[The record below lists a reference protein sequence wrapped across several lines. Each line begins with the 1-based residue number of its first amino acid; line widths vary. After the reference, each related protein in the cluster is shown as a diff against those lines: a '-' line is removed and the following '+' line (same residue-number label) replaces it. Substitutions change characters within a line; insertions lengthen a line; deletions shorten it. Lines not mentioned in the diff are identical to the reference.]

1 MGFTC
6 LLSIRRT
13 NIVQEVLNKISNQI
27 NFHRMSTRKIGK
39 QINTTH
45 VTISNFLNGKSQ
57 MRSNTYGELLKEV
70 FPDDVNTRRVCC
82 ERYFSQTDK
91 PMNKRLAMDYLAVHG
106 EQELLKQ
113 LIDVEK
119 ISHDRDTREWAYVY
133 ELVYLR
139 NKGELSGKSLQKRL
153 HQAKKEIKLSTTEMR
168 VLFEILSLFATA
180 DRRNFKLMNDTAV
193 ILFEEIDLISDPYI
207 KLSFEY
213 KIKECMIQGLL
224 MSGEVE
230 KARTT
235 CHEII
240 NREELRR
247 RFPMIVA
254 TAYGTLGE
262 SYTFE
267 SYETATYYISKAI
280 ELLEKKLNARM
291 SLRNDMMINTIEF
304 LKIKWKVD
312 LNNVHPIHLA
322 EKAYL
327 EIQLGNNEKAIQ
339 MLKSLEEANGELSAF
354 QLYYMALAKNDKS
367 LFVESLNKFERLGNI
382 FYSQLPKKKLGII

>member
-1 MGFTC
+1 M
-6 LLSIRRT
+6 
-13 NIVQEVLNKISNQI
+13 QEVLNKISNQI

-39 QINTTH
+39 RINTTH

-57 MRSNTYGELLKEV
+57 MKSNTYGELLKEV
-70 FPDDVNTRRVCC
+70 FPNDVNTRRMCC

-119 ISHDRDTREWAYVY
+119 ISHDKDTREWAYVY

-153 HQAKKEIKLSTTEMR
+153 RHAKKEMKLSTTEMQI
-168 VLFEILSLFATA
+168 LFEILSLYATA

-193 ILFEEIDLISDPYI
+193 ILLEEIDSISDPYI

-230 KARTT
+230 KARVT

-240 NREELRR
+240 NKEELRR

-267 SYETATYYISKAI
+267 NFEMATHFINKAI
-280 ELLEKKLNARM
+280 EILEKKLNARM
-291 SLRNDMMINTIEF
+291 SLRNDMMVNTIEF
-304 LKIKWKVD
+304 LKIMWKVG
-312 LNNVHPIHLA
+312 LNNVHPIHIA

-327 EIQLGNNEKAIQ
+327 EIQLGDNEKAIR
-339 MLKSLEEANGELSAF
+339 MLERLEEENGELSAF
-354 QLYYMALAKNDKS
+354 QLYYLALAKNDKK
-367 LFVESLNKFERLGNI
+367 LFAESLNKFEQLGNI
-382 FYSQLPKKKLGII
+382 FYSQLPKKNLGII

>member
-1 MGFTC
+1 M
-6 LLSIRRT
+6 
-13 NIVQEVLNKISNQI
+13 QEILNKISNQI

-39 QINTTH
+39 RINTTH

-57 MRSNTYGELLKEV
+57 MKSNTYGELLKEV
-70 FPDDVNTRRVCC
+70 FPDDVNTRRMCC

-113 LIDVEK
+113 LIDKEK
-119 ISHDRDTREWAYVY
+119 TSHDKDNREWAYVY
-133 ELVYLR
+133 ELIYLR
-139 NKGELSGKSLQKRL
+139 NKGELSGNKLQKRL
-153 HQAKKEIKLSTTEMR
+153 HQAKKEIKLSTTEMQI
-168 VLFEILSLFATA
+168 LFEILSLFATA
-180 DRRNFKLMNDTAV
+180 DRRNFKVMNDTAV
-193 ILFEEIDLISDPYI
+193 ILLEEIDLISDPYLKI
-207 KLSFEY
+207 SFEY

-240 NREELRR
+240 NKEELRR

-267 SYETATYYISKAI
+267 SFEMATHYINQAI
-280 ELLEKKLNARM
+280 EMLEKKLNARM
-291 SLRNDMMINTIEF
+291 SLRNDMMVNTIEF
-304 LKIKWKVD
+304 LKIMWKVG
-312 LNNVHPIHLA
+312 LNNVHPIHIA

-327 EIQLGNNEKAIQ
+327 QIQLGNNEKAIQ
-339 MLKSLEEANGELSAF
+339 MLERLKEENGELSAF
-354 QLYYMALAKNDKS
+354 QLYYLALAKNDKN
-367 LFVESLNKFERLGNI
+367 LFAESLNKFEQLGNI
-382 FYSQLPKKKLGII
+382 FYSQLPKKNLGII

>member
-1 MGFTC
+1 M
-6 LLSIRRT
+6 
-13 NIVQEVLNKISNQI
+13 QEVLNKISNQI

-39 QINTTH
+39 RINTTH

-57 MRSNTYGELLKEV
+57 MKSNTYGELLKEV
-70 FPDDVNTRRVCC
+70 FPDDVNTRRMCC

-113 LIDVEK
+113 LVDVEK
-119 ISHDRDTREWAYVY
+119 VSHDKDNREWAYVY

-153 HQAKKEIKLSTTEMR
+153 HQAKKEIKISTTEMQ

-193 ILFEEIDLISDPYI
+193 ILFEEINSISDSYI

-267 SYETATYYISKAI
+267 SYETATYYIGKAI

-327 EIQLGNNEKAIQ
+327 EIQLGNNETAIQ
-339 MLKSLEEANGELSAF
+339 MLKSLEEVNGELSAF
-354 QLYYMALAKNDKS
+354 QLYYMGLAKNDKS
-367 LFVESLNKFERLGNI
+367 LFVESLNKFEQLGNI

>member
-1 MGFTC
+1 
-6 LLSIRRT
+6 
-13 NIVQEVLNKISNQI
+13 VQEVLNKISNQI

-39 QINTTH
+39 RINTTH

-57 MRSNTYGELLKEV
+57 MKSNTYGELLKEV
-70 FPDDVNTRRVCC
+70 FPNDVNTRRMCC

-119 ISHDRDTREWAYVY
+119 ISHDKDTREWAYVY

-153 HQAKKEIKLSTTEMR
+153 RHAKKEMKLSTTEMQI
-168 VLFEILSLFATA
+168 LFEILSLYATA

-193 ILFEEIDLISDPYI
+193 ILLEEIDSISDPYI

-230 KARTT
+230 KARVT

-240 NREELRR
+240 NKEELRR

-267 SYETATYYISKAI
+267 NFEMATHFINKAI
-280 ELLEKKLNARM
+280 EILEKKLNARM
-291 SLRNDMMINTIEF
+291 SLRNDMMVNTIEF
-304 LKIKWKVD
+304 LKIMWKVG
-312 LNNVHPIHLA
+312 LNNVHPIHIA

-327 EIQLGNNEKAIQ
+327 EIQLGDNEKAIR
-339 MLKSLEEANGELSAF
+339 MLERLEEENGELSAF
-354 QLYYMALAKNDKS
+354 QLYYLALAKNDKK
-367 LFVESLNKFERLGNI
+367 LFAESLNKFEQLGNI
-382 FYSQLPKKKLGII
+382 FYSQLPKKNLGII

>member
-1 MGFTC
+1 M
-6 LLSIRRT
+6 
-13 NIVQEVLNKISNQI
+13 QEVLNKISNQI

-39 QINTTH
+39 RINTTH

-57 MRSNTYGELLKEV
+57 MKSNTYGELLKEV
-70 FPDDVNTRRVCC
+70 FPNDVNTRRMCC

-119 ISHDRDTREWAYVY
+119 ISHDKDTREWAYVY

-153 HQAKKEIKLSTTEMR
+153 HQAKKEIKLSTTEMQI
-168 VLFEILSLFATA
+168 LFEILSLFATA

-193 ILFEEIDLISDPYI
+193 ILLEEIDSISDPYI

-230 KARTT
+230 KARVT

-267 SYETATYYISKAI
+267 SFEMATHYINKAI
-280 ELLEKKLNARM
+280 EMLEKKLNARM
-291 SLRNDMMINTIEF
+291 SLRNDMMVNTIEF
-304 LKIKWKVD
+304 LKIMWKVG
-312 LNNVHPIHLA
+312 LNNVHPIHIA

-327 EIQLGNNEKAIQ
+327 EIQLGDNEKAIR
-339 MLKSLEEANGELSAF
+339 MLERLEEETGELSAF
-354 QLYYMALAKNDKS
+354 QLYYLALAKNDKK
-367 LFVESLNKFERLGNI
+367 LFAESLNKFEQLGNI
-382 FYSQLPKKKLGII
+382 FYSQLPKKNLGII

>member
-1 MGFTC
+1 M
-6 LLSIRRT
+6 
-13 NIVQEVLNKISNQI
+13 QEVLNKISNQI

-39 QINTTH
+39 RINTTH

-57 MRSNTYGELLKEV
+57 MKSNTYGELLKEV
-70 FPDDVNTRRVCC
+70 FPNDVNTRRMCC

-119 ISHDRDTREWAYVY
+119 ISHDKDTREWAYVY

-139 NKGELSGKSLQKRL
+139 NKGELSGESLQKRL
-153 HQAKKEIKLSTTEMR
+153 HHAKKEMKLSTTEMQI
-168 VLFEILSLFATA
+168 LFEILSLFATA

-193 ILFEEIDLISDPYI
+193 ILLEEIDSISDPYI

-230 KARTT
+230 KARVT

-240 NREELRR
+240 NKEELRR

-267 SYETATYYISKAI
+267 SFEMSTHYINKAI
-280 ELLEKKLNARM
+280 EILEKKLNARM
-291 SLRNDMMINTIEF
+291 SLRNDMMVNTIEF
-304 LKIKWKVD
+304 LKIMWKVS
-312 LNNVHPIHLA
+312 LNNVHPIHIA

-327 EIQLGNNEKAIQ
+327 EIQLGDNGKAIR
-339 MLKSLEEANGELSAF
+339 MLERLKDENGELSAF
-354 QLYYMALAKNDKS
+354 QLYYLALAKNDKK
-367 LFVESLNKFERLGNI
+367 LFAESLNKFEQLGNI
-382 FYSQLPKKKLGII
+382 FYSQLPKKNLGII

>member
-1 MGFTC
+1 M
-6 LLSIRRT
+6 
-13 NIVQEVLNKISNQI
+13 QEILNKISKQI

-39 QINTTH
+39 RINTTH

-57 MRSNTYGELLKEV
+57 MKSNTYGELLKEV
-70 FPDDVNTRRVCC
+70 FPDDVNTRRICC

-91 PMNKRLAMDYLAVHG
+91 PMNKRLALDYLAVHG

-119 ISHDRDTREWAYVY
+119 TSHDKDTREWAFVY

-153 HQAKKEIKLSTTEMR
+153 HQAKKEIKISTTEMQ

-193 ILFEEIDLISDPYI
+193 ILLEEIDAISDPYI

-230 KARTT
+230 KARAT

-267 SYETATYYISKAI
+267 SFETATHYIRQAI

-291 SLRNDMMINTIEF
+291 SLRNDMMVNTIEF
-304 LKIKWKVD
+304 LKIMWKIE
-312 LNNVHPIHLA
+312 LNSVRPIHIA

-339 MLKSLEEANGELSAF
+339 MLENLKEDNGELSAF
-354 QLYYMALAKNDKS
+354 QLYYLALAKNDKA
-367 LFVESLNKFERLGNI
+367 LFVESLNKFEQLGNI
-382 FYSQLPKKKLGII
+382 FYSQLPKKNLGII

>member
-1 MGFTC
+1 M
-6 LLSIRRT
+6 
-13 NIVQEVLNKISNQI
+13 QEVLNKISNQI

-39 QINTTH
+39 RINTTH

-57 MRSNTYGELLKEV
+57 MKSNTYGELLKEV
-70 FPDDVNTRRVCC
+70 FPNDVNTRRMCC

-119 ISHDRDTREWAYVY
+119 ISHDKDTREWAYIY

-153 HQAKKEIKLSTTEMR
+153 HHAKKEIKLSTTEMQI
-168 VLFEILSLFATA
+168 LFEILSLFATA

-193 ILFEEIDLISDPYI
+193 ILLEEIESISDPYI

-230 KARTT
+230 KARVT

-267 SYETATYYISKAI
+267 SFEMATHYINQAI
-280 ELLEKKLNARM
+280 EMLEKKLNARM
-291 SLRNDMMINTIEF
+291 SLRNDMMVNTIEF
-304 LKIKWKVD
+304 LKIMWKVGLD
-312 LNNVHPIHLA
+312 NVHPIHIA

-327 EIQLGNNEKAIQ
+327 EIQLGNNEKAIR
-339 MLKSLEEANGELSAF
+339 MLERLEEENGELSAF
-354 QLYYMALAKNDKS
+354 QLYYLALAKNDKK
-367 LFVESLNKFERLGNI
+367 LFAESLNKFEQLGNI
-382 FYSQLPKKKLGII
+382 FYSQLPKKNLGII

>member
-1 MGFTC
+1 M
-6 LLSIRRT
+6 
-13 NIVQEVLNKISNQI
+13 QEVLNKISNQI

-70 FPDDVNTRRVCC
+70 FPDDVNTRRACC

-119 ISHDRDTREWAYVY
+119 ISHDKDTREWAYVY

-180 DRRNFKLMNDTAV
+180 DRRNFKLMNDTAA

-267 SYETATYYISKAI
+267 SFETATYYISKAI

-304 LKIKWKVD
+304 LKIKWKAD

-367 LFVESLNKFERLGNI
+367 LFVESLNKFEQLGNI

>member
-1 MGFTC
+1 
-6 LLSIRRT
+6 
-13 NIVQEVLNKISNQI
+13 
-27 NFHRMSTRKIGK
+27 
-39 QINTTH
+39 
-45 VTISNFLNGKSQ
+45 
-57 MRSNTYGELLKEV
+57 
-70 FPDDVNTRRVCC
+70 
-82 ERYFSQTDK
+82 
-91 PMNKRLAMDYLAVHG
+91 MDYLAVHG
-106 EQELLKQ
+106 ELELLKQ
-113 LIDVEK
+113 LIEDEK
-119 ISHDRDTREWAYVY
+119 TSHDKDNREWAYVY
-133 ELVYLR
+133 ELIYLR
-139 NKGELSGKSLQKRL
+139 NKGELSGNTLQKRL
-153 HQAKKEIKLSTTEMR
+153 HLAKKEIKISTTEMQI
-168 VLFEILSLFATA
+168 LFEILSLFATA

-193 ILFEEIDLISDPYI
+193 ILLEEVDSISDPYM

-267 SYETATYYISKAI
+267 SFETATNYINKAI
-280 ELLEKKLNARM
+280 EMLEKKLNARM
-291 SLRNDMMINTIEF
+291 SLRNDMMVNTIEF
-304 LKIKWKVD
+304 LKIKWKID

-327 EIQLGNNEKAIQ
+327 EIQLGNNENAIQ
-339 MLKSLEEANGELSAF
+339 MLERLKEDNGELSAF
-354 QLYYMALAKNDKS
+354 QLYYLALAKNDKS
-367 LFVESLNKFERLGNI
+367 IFAESLNKFEQLGNI

>member
-1 MGFTC
+1 M
-6 LLSIRRT
+6 
-13 NIVQEVLNKISNQI
+13 QEVLNKISNQI

-39 QINTTH
+39 RINTTH

-57 MRSNTYGELLKEV
+57 MKSNTYGELLKEV
-70 FPDDVNTRRVCC
+70 FPDDVNTRRMCC
-82 ERYFSQTDK
+82 EKYFSQTDK

-119 ISHDRDTREWAYVY
+119 ISHDKDTREWAFVY
-133 ELVYLR
+133 ELIYLR
-139 NKGELSGKSLQKRL
+139 NKGELSGNTLQKRL
-153 HQAKKEIKLSTTEMR
+153 HQAKKEIKISTTEMR

-193 ILFEEIDLISDPYI
+193 ILLEEIAAISDPYI

-267 SYETATYYISKAI
+267 SFEMATHYISKAI

-291 SLRNDMMINTIEF
+291 SLRYDMMINTIEF
-304 LKIKWKVD
+304 LKIKWRVD

-339 MLKSLEEANGELSAF
+339 MLESLEEVNGELSAF

-367 LFVESLNKFERLGNI
+367 LLVESLNKFEQLGII